1 MQHFHDVV
9 GQVAGGD
16 IININCA
23 ARVASRGRIRR
34 LVWPALALAA
44 TLIATL
50 AAGTVIAPG
59 VIGGTLP
66 YWTIPAALLPYGACT
81 AWFVRLATRPPA
93 GPPSVPATYTVNPTT
108 AD

>member
-1 MQHFHDVV
+1 MQHFHNVV

-23 ARVASRGRIRR
+23 ARDASRGRIRR

-50 AAGTVIAPG
+50 VAGAVIAPG
-59 VIGGTLP
+59 VMGGTLP
-66 YWTIPAALLPYGACT
+66 YWTIPAALLPYGAC
-81 AWFVRLATRPPA
+81 AIWFVRFAT
-93 GPPSVPATYTVNPTT
+93 NPTKPPE
-108 AD
+108 AA